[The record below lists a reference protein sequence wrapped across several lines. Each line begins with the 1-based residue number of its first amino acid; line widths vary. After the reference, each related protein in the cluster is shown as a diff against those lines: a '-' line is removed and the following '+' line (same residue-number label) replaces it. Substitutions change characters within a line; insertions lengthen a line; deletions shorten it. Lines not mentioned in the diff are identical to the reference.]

1 MQETRQNQKDLVP
14 QGTNTRTSKHRTER
28 EGDGFQKIFR
38 GENRLSRRSQM
49 ARKGKVPASG
59 DKVSGS
65 AIPRKGN
72 VRMGIWILL
81 GCKTEV
87 AVGCAYGDV
96 QQIFGNI

>member
-1 MQETRQNQKDLVP
+1 
-14 QGTNTRTSKHRTER
+14 
-28 EGDGFQKIFR
+28 
-38 GENRLSRRSQM
+38 M
-49 ARKGKVPASG
+49 AKKGKVPASG
-59 DKVSGS
+59 DKVNGS

-87 AVGCAYGDV
+87 AVGCAYRDV